1 MSMTSKERML
11 TALRGGVPDR
21 LPVTIH
27 QWQQYHLDRY
37 MKGVD
42 QLDAFLAVGLDA
54 SITPSELSRFHSS
67 PNWRV
72 TEESMGMQDAGHQ
85 VTRHRIATP
94 DGDLTFVT
102 ASSPLTTY
110 VTEHMIK
117 NRQDAE
123 IYLSHRPPQRLDRA
137 VLGRWYDRTG
147 DAGIVRGFVDM
158 WGQPGVWQDFCS
170 LVGTQEAIFW
180 AMDEPEFVHHFL
192 DIITQWKADYVQRE
206 MAGARY
212 DLIEHGGG
220 TASSTVISPAMFD
233 EFCAPYDARV
243 IDALHGVGLPV
254 VYHTCGGMMAI
265 LNNIP
270 GNGCDAS
277 ETLSPP
283 GVGGDIRREDR
294 VAVKRVL
301 GSKVSLIGG
310 LDQHG
315 VLTEGTPG
323 QVKEE
328 ITSLFETFGAG
339 GGYICSASDHFFD
352 APVENLRAMAEEGL
366 RCRYK

>member
-1 MSMTSKERML
+1 MSMTSKERMM

-42 QLDAFLAVGLDA
+42 QLEAFLAVGLDA
-54 SITPSELSRFHSS
+54 SITPSELSRFDDS
-67 PNWRV
+67 PSWRV
-72 TEESMGMQDAGHQ
+72 NEESMGVQDGHQ
-85 VTRHRIATP
+85 VTRHSIATP
-94 DGDLTFVT
+94 DGELTFVT
-102 ASSPLTTY
+102 ASSPVTTY

-137 VLGRWYDRTG
+137 LLSRWYDRTG

-170 LVGTQEAIFW
+170 LLGTQEAIFW
-180 AMDEPEFVHHFL
+180 AMDEPAFVHHFL
-192 DIITQWKADYVQRE
+192 NTIAEWKADYVQRE

-220 TASSTVISPAMFD
+220 TASSTVISPTMFD
-233 EFCAPYDARV
+233 EFCVPYDERV
-243 IDALHGVGLPV
+243 IAALHEVGLPV

-270 GNGCDAS
+270 RNGCDAS

-283 GVGGDIRREDR
+283 GVGGDIHREHR
-294 VAVKRVL
+294 STVKRVL

-315 VLTEGTPG
+315 ILTKGTAV

-328 ITSLFETFGAG
+328 VKSLFESFGLG

-352 APVENLRAMAEEGL
+352 APVENLRAMAEGTL
-366 RCRYK
+366 HCRYQ